1 MKKIDPKQ
9 FSTIVERTLLDA
21 GKEIEGVDFASQ
33 TAEIIN
39 NEEDF
44 SVLINFVKGKTI
56 PSMLEKREIRLKYT
70 LLATLQDALSKTE
83 PNSDLLSND
92 FIGIFEKDC
101 KKAFYN
107 EQLDF
112 AMNQFCVAFYE
123 YKELE
128 KKYPLVLKGF
138 TK

>member
-1 MKKIDPKQ
+1 MKKLDKKQ
-9 FSTIVERTLLDA
+9 LSQIVESTLLDA
-21 GKEIEGVDFASQ
+21 GKEINSTDFASQ

-70 LLATLQDALSKTE
+70 LLATLQDALSTTE
-83 PNSDLLSND
+83 ANSDLLSND
-92 FIGIFEKDC
+92 FIKIFEKDC

>member
-1 MKKIDPKQ
+1 MKKLDKKQ
-9 FSTIVERTLLDA
+9 FSTIIEHTLLDA
-21 GKEIEGVDFASQ
+21 GKEIDGVDFASQ

-44 SVLINFVKGKTI
+44 NVLINFVKGKTL
-56 PSMLEKREIRLKYT
+56 PSLLEKREIRLKYT
-70 LLATLQDALSKTE
+70 LLATLQDALSRTE
-83 PNSDLLSND
+83 ANSDLLSND
-92 FIGIFEKDC
+92 FIEIFEKDC

>member
-1 MKKIDPKQ
+1 MKKLDKKQ
-9 FSTIVERTLLDA
+9 FSQIIESTLLDA
-21 GKEIEGVDFASQ
+21 GKEINSTDFASQ

-56 PSMLEKREIRLKYT
+56 PSMLEKREVRLKYT
-70 LLATLQDALSKTE
+70 LLATLQDALSRTKAD
-83 PNSDLLSND
+83 SHLLSND
-92 FIGIFEKDC
+92 FIEIFEKDH

-112 AMNQFCVAFYE
+112 AMTQFCVAFYE

-138 TK
+138 SK

>member
-1 MKKIDPKQ
+1 MKKLDKKQ
-9 FSTIVERTLLDA
+9 LSQIVESTLLEA
-21 GKEIEGVDFASQ
+21 GKEINSTDFASQ

-44 SVLINFVKGKTI
+44 NVLINFVKGKTI

-70 LLATLQDALSKTE
+70 LLATLQDALSRTKAD
-83 PNSDLLSND
+83 SDLLSND
-92 FIGIFEKDC
+92 FIEIFEKDC

>member
-21 GKEIEGVDFASQ
+21 GKEINSIDFASQ

-107 EQLDF
+107 QQLDF

>member
-1 MKKIDPKQ
+1 MKKLDKKQ
-9 FSTIVERTLLDA
+9 FSQIVESTLLDA
-21 GKEIEGVDFASQ
+21 GKEINSTDFASQ

-56 PSMLEKREIRLKYT
+56 PSMLEKREVRLKYT
-70 LLATLQDALSKTE
+70 LLATLQDALSRTKAD
-83 PNSDLLSND
+83 SDLLSND
-92 FIGIFEKDC
+92 FIEIFEKDS

-138 TK
+138 KK

>member
-1 MKKIDPKQ
+1 MKKIDKKQ
-9 FSTIVERTLLDA
+9 FARIVESTLLDA
-21 GKEIEGVDFASQ
+21 GKEINSTDFASQ

-56 PSMLEKREIRLKYT
+56 PSMLEKKEIRLKYT
-70 LLATLQDALSKTE
+70 LLATLQDALSRTE
-83 PNSDLLSND
+83 ANSDLLSND
-92 FIGIFEKDC
+92 FIEIFEKDS

-123 YKELE
+123 YKELK

>member
-21 GKEIEGVDFASQ
+21 GKEINSIDFASQ

-44 SVLINFVKGKTI
+44 NVLINFVKGKTI

-83 PNSDLLSND
+83 ANSDLLSND
-92 FIGIFEKDC
+92 FIEIFEKDC
-101 KKAFYN
+101 KKAFNN

>member
-1 MKKIDPKQ
+1 MKKLDKKQ
-9 FSTIVERTLLDA
+9 LSQILESTLLDA
-21 GKEIEGVDFASQ
+21 GKEINSTDFASQ

-39 NEEDF
+39 NEQDF
-44 SVLINFVKGKTI
+44 NILIDFVKGKTI

-70 LLATLQDALSKTE
+70 LLATLQDALSRTKAD
-83 PNSDLLSND
+83 SDLLSND
-92 FIGIFEKDC
+92 FIEIFEKDS

-107 EQLDF
+107 QQLDF

-138 TK
+138 SK

>member
-1 MKKIDPKQ
+1 MKKLDKKQ
-9 FSTIVERTLLDA
+9 FWTIIERTLLDA
-21 GKEIEGVDFASQ
+21 GKEVDSIDFASQ

-44 SVLINFVKGKTI
+44 SILINFIKGKTI
-56 PSMLEKREIRLKYT
+56 PTLLDKREVRLKYT
-70 LLATLQDALSKTE
+70 LLATLQDALSGTKDD
-83 PNSDLLSND
+83 SDCLSND
-92 FIGIFEKDC
+92 FIQIFEKDHT
-101 KKAFYN
+101 KAFYN

-128 KKYPLVLKGF
+128 KKYPSVLKGF
-138 TK
+138 IK

>member
-1 MKKIDPKQ
+1 MKKLDKKQ
-9 FSTIVERTLLDA
+9 LSQIVESTLLDA
-21 GKEIEGVDFASQ
+21 GKEINSTDFASQ

-44 SVLINFVKGKTI
+44 NVLINFVKGKTI

-70 LLATLQDALSKTE
+70 LLATLQDALSRTKAD
-83 PNSDLLSND
+83 SDLLSND
-92 FIGIFEKDC
+92 FIEIFEKDC

-107 EQLDF
+107 QQLDF

-138 TK
+138 SK

>member
-1 MKKIDPKQ
+1 MKKLDPKQ

-21 GKEIEGVDFASQ
+21 GKEINSIDFASQ

-70 LLATLQDALSKTE
+70 LLATLQDALSRMKAD
-83 PNSDLLSND
+83 SDLLSND

-112 AMNQFCVAFYE
+112 AMTQFCVAFYE

>member
-1 MKKIDPKQ
+1 MKKLDKKQ
-9 FSTIVERTLLDA
+9 LSQIVESTLLDA
-21 GKEIEGVDFASQ
+21 GKEINSTNFASQ

-56 PSMLEKREIRLKYT
+56 PSLLEEKEIRLKYT

-83 PNSDLLSND
+83 ANCNLLSND
-92 FIGIFEKDC
+92 FIGIFEKDH

-112 AMNQFCVAFYE
+112 AMTQFCVAFYE

>member
-1 MKKIDPKQ
+1 MKKLDPKQ

-21 GKEIEGVDFASQ
+21 GKEINSIDFASQ

-107 EQLDF
+107 QQLDF